1 MVCGESGLVFVV
13 IKPASTTFPHC
24 LVCCKFCSSVQELD
38 CLFWSIYFS
47 SDTFV
52 PLKTALFRDR
62 DKPRERCLASRSFS
76 LLWLF
81 ALTKSFAS
89 FVSRVWAER
98 KKKRDEHSAAQDAFP
113 LCQISLGF
121 GIDFVTQRIYK
132 GVKSGFSS
140 FIAGVQDPEAFC
152 HSNPQAKS
160 VHTVAATTANVCLR
174 WMKLLVRSADLSIFF
189 TILNWPV

>member
-1 MVCGESGLVFVV
+1 MVCGESGPVFAV

-24 LVCCKFCSSVQELD
+24 LVCCKFCSPVQELD
-38 CLFWSIYFS
+38 RLFWSIYFS

-62 DKPRERCLASRSFS
+62 EKPRERCLASRSFC

-89 FVSRVWAER
+89 FVSRVLGQRE
-98 KKKRDEHSAAQDAFP
+98 KKRDEHSAAQDAFP

-121 GIDFVTQRIYK
+121 GIDFATQRIYK
-132 GVKSGFSS
+132 GVKSGFFIFHCRLSRSWS
-140 FIAGVQDPEAFC
+140 FLLFESASQKCTHCCRNNSERL
-152 HSNPQAKS
+152 PQMNE
-160 VHTVAATTANVCLR
+160 TAC
-174 WMKLLVRSADLSIFF
+174 
-189 TILNWPV
+189 